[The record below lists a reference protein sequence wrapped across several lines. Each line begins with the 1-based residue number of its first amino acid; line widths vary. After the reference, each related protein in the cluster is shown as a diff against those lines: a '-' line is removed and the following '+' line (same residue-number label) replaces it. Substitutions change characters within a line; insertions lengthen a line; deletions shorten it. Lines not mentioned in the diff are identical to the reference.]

1 MSLPRLA
8 RTTPRRYP
16 VLYADVPA
24 RRALQIVADTAFL
37 GAVVAAVQAGSAV
50 ERALA
55 EPAHSLRESTISIGS
70 FSERLG
76 ETAERITDVPL
87 LGDRI
92 AGPLD
97 SVSGAADRV
106 SETADS
112 LSSTLLTAA
121 HQVGL
126 LVLLS
131 LAATAV
137 LFWLPFR
144 LRFAVRATSISRLMD
159 QPAAEDLLATRAFAT
174 ASLPQLAQ
182 VPGVESWRSADRDP
196 RATRALAELAVRPY
210 GLRFRSAPQIDRKVT
225 VEQVR

>member
-1 MSLPRLA
+1 MI
-8 RTTPRRYP
+8 
-16 VLYADVPA
+16 YADVPA

-37 GAVVAAVQAGSAV
+37 GAVVAAARAGSAV

-76 ETAERITDVPL
+76 EAAERVTDVPL
-87 LGDRI
+87 LGGRI

-97 SVSGAADRV
+97 SVSGAAERV

-131 LAATAV
+131 LAATALV
-137 LFWLPFR
+137 FWLPFR
-144 LRFAVRATSISRLMD
+144 LRFAVRATRIRRLMD
-159 QPAAEDLLATRAFAT
+159 QPAAEDLLAARAFAT
-174 ASLPQLAQ
+174 ASLPQLAH
-182 VPGVESWRSADRDP
+182 VLGADRWHSTERGP
-196 RATRALAELAVRPY
+196 GATRALAELAVRPY
-210 GLRFRSAPQIDRKVT
+210 GLRFRPAPQPDRQPAARSVP
-225 VEQVR
+225 